1 MAIRSGFK
9 YYAGAGQVRFI
20 ADGQV
25 VPGDAA
31 LPHQGRERFT
41 EGKSRFAGTV
51 LDDADALQGDGVTEP
66 RAHCFRKRLFRSK
79 AVGQIQHLLL
89 RYRVSL
95 LFNRGQHAADK
106 S

>member
-9 YYAGAGQVRFI
+9 NYAGAGQVRFI

-25 VPGDAA
+25 VPGDTA

-41 EGKSRFAGTV
+41 EGKSRF
-51 LDDADALQGDGVTEP
+51 EP
-66 RAHCFRKRLFRSK
+66 SAHCFRKRLFRSK
-79 AVGQIQHLLL
+79 SVGQIQHLLL
-89 RYRVSL
+89 RCRVTL